1 MKTLNIF
8 LAGLLA
14 IGIIAGCNSKNEKN
28 VTSQASEEVR
38 MEKPDEL
45 GMSQDSL
52 AGKVNKEA
60 INSIES
66 EKSELVEEAVS
77 SYESV
82 SEALSA
88 IELGDK
94 KKANTALEKAVGKL
108 EILLA
113 RDPNLAFVP
122 VDASIKTV
130 DLATDLET
138 IIAIKKAAKKA
149 IATDSFQSVRD
160 EIANLASEIQI
171 STVEIPLA
179 TFPAALKLAA
189 AQLEQENIQ
198 EAKVILHTAINTFVI
213 REQRIPLPILR
224 AQAIINQ
231 AKNDDALSEDKKK
244 EVIQLLDNAEYQLL
258 VAEELGYGKRDKEY
272 AELYKSI
279 KELKE
284 SVKDDKD
291 SQGLFDSLKNKLEAF
306 KNRIVS

>member
-1 MKTLNIF
+1 MKTINIF
-8 LAGLLA
+8 LAALLV
-14 IGIIAGCNSKNEKN
+14 IVIIAGCNSKNEEN
-28 VTSQASEEVR
+28 ETSQASRDVR

-52 AGKVNKEA
+52 SGKVNEKA

-66 EKSELVEEAVS
+66 KKSELVEEAVS

-82 SEALSA
+82 NEALSA
-88 IELGDK
+88 IELGNK
-94 KKANTALEKAVGKL
+94 NKAIAALEKAVGKL
-108 EILLA
+108 EVLLV
-113 RDPNLAFVP
+113 REPDLALVP

-130 DLATDLET
+130 DLVTDLET
-138 IIAIKKAAKKA
+138 IIAIKTAAKKA
-149 IATDSFQSVRD
+149 IADDSFQAVRD

-179 TFPAALKLAA
+179 TFPVALKLAA
-189 AQLEQENIQ
+189 AQLEQENIR

-231 AKNDDALSEDKKK
+231 AKNNDSSLEDKKK
-244 EVIQLLDNAEYQLL
+244 EVLQLLDNAEYQLL

-272 AELYKSI
+272 AELYK
-279 KELKE
+279 
-284 SVKDDKD
+284 
-291 SQGLFDSLKNKLEAF
+291 
-306 KNRIVS
+306 